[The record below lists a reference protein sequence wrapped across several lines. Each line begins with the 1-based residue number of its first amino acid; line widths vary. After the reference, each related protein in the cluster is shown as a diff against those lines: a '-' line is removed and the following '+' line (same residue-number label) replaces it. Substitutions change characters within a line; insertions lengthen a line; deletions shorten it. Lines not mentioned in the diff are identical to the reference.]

1 MHTRQWSSYRFQ
13 KGRKA
18 NEGILIYSVN
28 TTVGPD
34 LGAVKVLY
42 NRETVRSGHLLGTL
56 IPGEVVKYK
65 NVMVEVLSSTESGD
79 FIGIQIS

>member
-1 MHTRQWSSYRFQ
+1 MVIENRRGSELNRIN
-13 KGRKA
+13 R
-18 NEGILIYSVN
+18 NEEGILIYSVN